1 MSEQFSAKHTILVF
15 QDLPFVG
22 WVFLCVL
29 IPTFCVVPV
38 WMLGERVKNGFLGG
52 FLQYF
57 GTPIAFCIGIVFVA
71 DLYVNAKGLK

>member
-1 MSEQFSAKHTILVF
+1 
-15 QDLPFVG
+15 
-22 WVFLCVL
+22 
-29 IPTFCVVPV
+29 
-38 WMLGERVKNGFLGG
+38 MLGERVKNGFLGG